1 MKHHRIDVELRNGN
15 TAKGDIAA
23 LLTGKQERERRI
35 IMAIPRISNYEIMKN
50 QMSAEF
56 LKYDQKKMITKFSL
70 LHDEQ
75 YIYIRFVGREYRI
88 SRSTGRAAWS
98 EDHFLTETEAD
109 YNEAMTIYDVLCYS
123 KENCS
128 LAGKFCPTNMLK
140 GTVQTM
146 GGSSS
151 FFQKS
156 ADQFAGK
163 TALLQTALLKLG
175 ERTTLKGDAA
185 AQINVFPFLP
195 VIVQYWDADEEFP
208 AVLKFMVDENIQDF
222 MHFETVMFML
232 GHVLDR
238 IRECME
244 EGDETT

>member
-1 MKHHRIDVELRNGN
+1 
-15 TAKGDIAA
+15 
-23 LLTGKQERERRI
+23 
-35 IMAIPRISNYEIMKN
+35 MAIPRISNYEIMKN
-50 QMSAEF
+50 QMSEKF
-56 LKYDQKKMITKFSL
+56 LKYDQQNKMILKFSL
-70 LHDEQ
+70 PHDET

-88 SRSTGRAAWS
+88 SRSTGRVAWS

-123 KENCS
+123 KENCA
-128 LAGKFCPTNMLK
+128 LAGKFCTA
-140 GTVQTM
+140 
-146 GGSSS
+146 SSGS

-163 TALLQTALLKLG
+163 TDLLQAALLKLG
-175 ERTTLKGDAA
+175 ELTDLKGDVAA
-185 AQINVFPFLP
+185 RINVFEFLP
-195 VIVQYWDADEEFP
+195 VIVQYWDADEEFS

-232 GHVLDR
+232 GHVLRR

-244 EGDETT
+244 GGDAIL

>member
-1 MKHHRIDVELRNGN
+1 
-15 TAKGDIAA
+15 
-23 LLTGKQERERRI
+23 
-35 IMAIPRISNYEIMKN
+35 MAIPRISNYEIMKN
-50 QMSAEF
+50 QMGEKF
-56 LKYDQKKMITKFSL
+56 LEYDQNKMIKKFSL
-70 LHDEQ
+70 PHDEQ
-75 YIYIRFVGREYRI
+75 YIYIRFVRRQYRI
-88 SRSTGRAAWS
+88 SRLTGRAAWS
-98 EDHFLTETEAD
+98 EDHFLTETEAG

-123 KENCS
+123 KENCT

-140 GTVQTM
+140 GTVQAM

-163 TALLQTALLKLG
+163 TDQLQTAFRKLG
-175 ERTTLKGDAA
+175 ELTDLKGDVAA
-185 AQINVFPFLP
+185 RIDVFEFLP

-232 GHVLDR
+232 GHVLCR
-238 IRECME
+238 IREYME
-244 EGDETT
+244 EGDEII

>member
-1 MKHHRIDVELRNGN
+1 
-15 TAKGDIAA
+15 
-23 LLTGKQERERRI
+23 
-35 IMAIPRISNYEIMKN
+35 MAIPRISNYEIMKH
-50 QMSAEF
+50 QMSEKF
-56 LKYDQKKMITKFSL
+56 LKYDQNKMITKFSL
-70 LHDEQ
+70 PHDEK

-123 KENCS
+123 KENCT

-163 TALLQTALLKLG
+163 TEMLQTALRKLG
-175 ERTTLKGDAA
+175 KLTDLKGDVAA
-185 AQINVFPFLP
+185 RIDVFEFLP
-195 VIVQYWDADEEFP
+195 LIIQYWDADEEFP

-232 GHVLDR
+232 GHVLCR

-244 EGDETT
+244 EGDETI

>member
-1 MKHHRIDVELRNGN
+1 
-15 TAKGDIAA
+15 
-23 LLTGKQERERRI
+23 
-35 IMAIPRISNYEIMKN
+35 MAIPRTSNYEIMKN

-56 LKYDQKKMITKFSL
+56 LKYDQNKMTMKFSL
-70 LHDEQ
+70 SHDEQ

-88 SRSTGRAAWS
+88 SRLTGRVAWS
-98 EDHFLTETEAD
+98 EDHFRTETEAD

-123 KENCS
+123 KENCT
-128 LAGKFCPTNMLK
+128 LAGKFCSTNMLK
-140 GTVQTM
+140 GTVQSI
-146 GGSSS
+146 GGSGS

-163 TALLQTALLKLG
+163 TDQLQTALLKLG
-175 ERTTLKGDAA
+175 EMTDLKGDAA
-185 AQINVFPFLP
+185 ARINVFEFLP
-195 VIVQYWDADEEFP
+195 IIVQYWDADEEFP

-232 GHVLDR
+232 GHVLRR

-244 EGDETT
+244 ESDESI

>member
-1 MKHHRIDVELRNGN
+1 
-15 TAKGDIAA
+15 
-23 LLTGKQERERRI
+23 
-35 IMAIPRISNYEIMKN
+35 MAIPRISNYEIMKN

-56 LKYDQKKMITKFSL
+56 LKYDQNKMITKFSL
-70 LHDEQ
+70 PYDEK
-75 YIYIRFVGREYRI
+75 YIYIRFVGREYRV
-88 SRSTGRAAWS
+88 SRSTGRVAWS

-123 KENCS
+123 KDNCT

-146 GGSSS
+146 GDSNS

-163 TALLQTALLKLG
+163 TEMLQTALRKLG
-175 ERTTLKGDAA
+175 KLTDLKGDVAA
-185 AQINVFPFLP
+185 RIDVFEFLP
-195 VIVQYWDADEEFP
+195 LIIQYWDADEEFP

-232 GHVLDR
+232 GHVLCR

-244 EGDETT
+244 EGGESI